1 MFPLDGITILEFG
14 HFIAGPGA
22 ALALADLGANVLKV
36 ESLQGDHARGVA
48 QAGDLTFAN
57 FNRGK
62 KSIAVDL
69 RDSRVARLVRQLAV
83 KSDVV
88 IQSLRPGVLAEFGLG
103 CAELR
108 KLNPRLIYASLSGF
122 GSKGPSAS
130 RPGFDIAAQAE
141 SGMMWING
149 DSKSPPTR
157 VGFVV
162 VDVGSTYVL
171 SQAILAALFNR
182 ERMGIGAELE
192 VSLLNVAM
200 HLQGVQ
206 WAGYLQGGPE
216 PMRRGNGHA
225 HAALSAE
232 LIETRDG
239 YIVLSAYLQDH
250 WRRLCVALERDDLL
264 KDRRF
269 VTNELRTKN
278 RHLLM
283 EVLSPSFKLRSTAD
297 VVLYLASK
305 GIVVASVNNYSQA
318 SNHPDV
324 IAEGMIRTLGKPEG
338 GTMEVIRAPF
348 RCSDW
353 GEAATELAPKLG
365 QDTRRVLTEMGCQDA
380 ELDELIRDGVI
391 QSDST
396 S

>member
-1 MFPLDGITILEFG
+1 MLPLNGITILEFG

-22 ALALADLGANVLKV
+22 ALALADLGAHVLKV

-69 RDSRVARLVRQLAV
+69 RDSRVARLVHQLAV

-103 CAELR
+103 CTELR

-122 GSKGPSAS
+122 GSRGPSAS

-149 DSKSPPTR
+149 DSNSPPTR

-171 SQAILAALFNR
+171 SHAILAALFNR
-182 ERMGIGAELE
+182 ERTGIGAELE

-200 HLQGVQ
+200 HLQGIQ

-216 PMRRGNGHA
+216 PIRRGNGHA

-232 LIETRDG
+232 LIETQDG
-239 YIVLSAYLQDH
+239 YIVLSAYLPDH
-250 WRRLCVALERDDLL
+250 WRRLCLALERDDLL
-264 KDRRF
+264 SDHRF
-269 VTNELRTKN
+269 VTNELRTRN
-278 RHLLM
+278 RQQLM
-283 EVLSPSFKLRSTAD
+283 DALSPSFKHRSTAD
-297 VVLYLASK
+297 VVLYLSRK
-305 GIVVASVNNYSQA
+305 GVVVAGVNSYSQA
-318 SNHPDV
+318 LNHPDV
-324 IAEGMIRTLGKPEG
+324 LAEGMIRTIGKPG
-338 GTMEVIRAPF
+338 GETMEIIRTPF
-348 RCSDW
+348 RCTDW
-353 GEAATELAPKLG
+353 GEAASELAPKLG
-365 QDTRRVLTEMGCQDA
+365 QDTRGVLTELGCQDA
-380 ELDELIRDGVI
+380 ELDELMRDGVI
-391 QSDST
+391 QCDET